1 MRPLNLLLGIALSS
15 ILAACVAQSVT
26 PVLCGQDSSGQI
38 TILAEPVDGGR
49 RFYLRVPAN
58 WREQTHW
65 GSDEGGA
72 ANDHVPLTLHKQN
85 ATEGLAE
92 DLLPTDEE
100 WFLREDLNTGALHV
114 MVKQAGRHVHVGTTS
129 LPTRAKL
136 FSQSEGGSLFEL
148 FEFGHAI
155 GSFLSDDDDD
165 SSETSGLINPSH
177 PRD

>member
-1 MRPLNLLLGIALSS
+1 MRTPDLLISLALLTSLS
-15 ILAACVAQSVT
+15 ACVSQSVA

-38 TILAEPVDGGR
+38 TILAETIDGGR
-49 RFYLRVPAN
+49 RFYLRVPAD

-72 ANDHVPLTLHKQN
+72 ASDHVPLTLHKES
-85 ATEGLAE
+85 AAEGLSE
-92 DLLPTDEE
+92 DLLPTEEE

-136 FSQSEGGSLFEL
+136 FSQNEGGSLFEL
-148 FEFGHAI
+148 IDFGHAI

-177 PRD
+177 PPD